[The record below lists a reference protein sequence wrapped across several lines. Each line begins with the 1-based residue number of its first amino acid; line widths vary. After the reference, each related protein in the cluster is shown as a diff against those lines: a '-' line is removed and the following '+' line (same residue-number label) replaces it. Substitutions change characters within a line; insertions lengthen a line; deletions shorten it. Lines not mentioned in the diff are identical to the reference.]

1 MTPPLKT
8 YGWQSDA
15 FGVTITASADRAAA
29 CCKPTPT
36 PLPGLVSYTLTAPE
50 RAALRHSS
58 TAEADEPAHEAP
70 LLGRGV
76 YCTPWFYHGRKFL
89 FVVDHTHSVLHM
101 EPVTDYGDRDAQVRS
116 LQVMLSALD
125 PYELRIV

>member
-1 MTPPLKT
+1 MT
-8 YGWQSDA
+8 WQSDA
-15 FGVTITASADRAAA
+15 FGVTVAASADRAAA

-36 PLPGLVSYTLTAPE
+36 PSPGFVSYTLTASE
-50 RAALRHSS
+50 QARLRHSS

-101 EPVTDYGDRDAQVRS
+101 EPVTDHGDRDAQVRS

-125 PYELRIV
+125 PCELRIV